1 MAQAGPSVIGV
12 FDCLS
17 CDGDATGRRVFAGVS
32 RVLKRKS
39 MTDDTSIA
47 GESAAADSASQDE
60 EIIALRWRRAI
71 LKLSETLMDAA
82 GERSDLSPIL
92 MEAMHNAL
100 EKLLVYGEED
110 DLMTLEEWLSEE
122 SPDSEEHSSL
132 PENPR

>member
-1 MAQAGPSVIGV
+1 
-12 FDCLS
+12 
-17 CDGDATGRRVFAGVS
+17 
-32 RVLKRKS
+32 

-132 PENPR
+132 PENPH

>member
-1 MAQAGPSVIGV
+1 MIEDIPVMGGTAAEGT
-12 FDCLS
+12 
-17 CDGDATGRRVFAGVS
+17 AS
-32 RVLKRKS
+32 R
-39 MTDDTSIA
+39 
-47 GESAAADSASQDE
+47 DE
-60 EIIALRWRRAI
+60 EKMALRWRRAI

-122 SPDSEEHSSL
+122 SPDSQE
-132 PENPR
+132 

>member
-1 MAQAGPSVIGV
+1 MV
-12 FDCLS
+12 
-17 CDGDATGRRVFAGVS
+17 
-32 RVLKRKS
+32 
-39 MTDDTSIA
+39 TDNMPTA
-47 GESAAADSASQDE
+47 ETLAVE
-60 EIIALRWRRAI
+60 EQHEEQMALRWRRAI

-122 SPDSEEHSSL
+122 SPDSEESSAMEPSSEEHSSS
-132 PENPR
+132 PAN